1 MRLPVTLRDLDVN
14 VHVNHVVYVQ
24 WALEA
29 IPLPLFLSHRLSVLE
44 VAYRAEARH
53 GDVIVSRRG
62 PATVSE
68 NGETSFA
75 HAIVHTGNGTEL
87 TRLKSFAR

>member
-1 MRLPVTLRDLDVN
+1 
-14 VHVNHVVYVQ
+14 VVYVQ

-53 GDVIVSRRG
+53 GDVIVSQRG
-62 PATVSE
+62 PATVSG
-68 NGETSFA
+68 NGDTSFSQ
-75 HAIVHTGNGTEL
+75 AIVHADHGTEL
-87 TRLKSFAR
+87 TRLRTTWTPRQVPLTLPG